1 MIYEIPCGDC
11 NDLYIGESGRSM
23 DVRLVEH
30 KRNVRKGEVERSA
43 VAEHV
48 VLTGHRIDWEKARI
62 VDKSSKYW
70 QRRVKEVVYISK
82 CEGRMNKDGGL
93 QLSKLWLNLL

>member
-1 MIYEIPCGDC
+1 
-11 NDLYIGESGRSM
+11 M

-70 QRRVKEVVYISK
+70 QRRVKGAVYILK
-82 CEGRMNKDGGL
+82 CESIMNKDGGL
-93 QLSKLWLNLL
+93 PLSKLWISLL

>member
-1 MIYEIPCGDC
+1 MV
-11 NDLYIGESGRSM
+11 
-23 DVRLVEH
+23 VRLVEH
-30 KRNVRKGEVERSA
+30 KRNVRKGKVERSA
-43 VAEHV
+43 VAEHM
-48 VLTGHRIDWEKARI
+48 VLTGHKIDWEKARI

-70 QRRVKEVVYISK
+70 QRRVIVLIKEAVHLSK